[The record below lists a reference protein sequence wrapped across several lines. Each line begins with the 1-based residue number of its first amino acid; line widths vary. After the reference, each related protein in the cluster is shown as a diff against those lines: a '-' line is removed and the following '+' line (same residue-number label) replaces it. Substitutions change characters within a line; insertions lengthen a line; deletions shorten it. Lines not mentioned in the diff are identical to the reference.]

1 VSVTPF
7 SVTPIEGGV
16 TAAAGFVA
24 GAVTAGLRTRP
35 DPDLAVVTTS
45 GEAAAAAAVFTT
57 NRFTAAPV
65 LVAREVLAESA
76 GRVRALVINAGCA
89 NAGTGR
95 AGIDDAR
102 RVTAAVARA
111 IGCDPGEV
119 LPASTGLIGSRLQV
133 DRIEA
138 VVTQLRLR
146 ADAAAGLAAA
156 TAIMTTDTRPKQ
168 AAARLE
174 LAGGRTLTVGGMAKG
189 AGMIHP
195 RMATMLALL
204 TTDAQATPALLGER
218 LRTAVDRSFNQI
230 SVDGDTSTNDA
241 VFLLA
246 SGAAEGGPIQPGSE
260 EEAALG
266 DGVAAVCR
274 SLAQQI
280 AADGEGARTRIDVVV
295 DGAASDEEAR
305 LLAKAVATSNL
316 VKAAVHGGDP
326 NWGRI
331 ASAAGQCGARLD
343 SARLAIRIGD
353 QLVYDGEPQPFDEAR
368 TSRALLAEVVELG
381 LDLRL
386 GGGCGEA
393 WGCDLSAAYVAIN
406 SEYRT

>member
-1 VSVTPF
+1 VRPF
-7 SVTPIEGGV
+7 SVTRIEGGV

-24 GAVTAGLRTRP
+24 GALTAGLRTRP
-35 DPDLAVVTTS
+35 DPDLAVVATS
-45 GEAAAAAAVFTT
+45 GDAAAAAAVFTT
-57 NRFTAAPV
+57 NRFAAAPV

-76 GRVRALVINAGCA
+76 GRVRAVVINAGCA

-102 RVTAAVARA
+102 RVTAAAARA
-111 IGCDPGEV
+111 IGCDRGQV

-138 VVTQLRLR
+138 AVPALQLG
-146 ADAAAGLAAA
+146 ADAVAGLAAA

-168 AAARLE
+168 AAARVG
-174 LAGGRTLTVGGMAKG
+174 LADGRTLTVGGMAKG

-195 RMATMLALL
+195 RMATMLAFV
-204 TTDAQATPALLGER
+204 TTDAQATPALLGEL
-218 LRTAVDRSFNQI
+218 LREAVDRSFNQV

-246 SGAAEGGPIQPGSE
+246 SGAAPGGPVDPVSG
-260 EEAALG
+260 AAGALG

-280 AADGEGARTRIDVVV
+280 AADGEGARSRIDVLV

-305 LLAKAVATSNL
+305 LLARAVATSSL

-331 ASAAGQCGARLD
+331 ASAAGQSGAWLD
-343 SARLAIRIGD
+343 PERLAIRIGD

-368 TSRALLAEVVELG
+368 ARRALLAEVVELG
-381 LDLRL
+381 LDLHL
-386 GGGCGEA
+386 GNGRGEA

>member
-1 VSVTPF
+1 MTP
-7 SVTPIEGGV
+7 TAGGV
-16 TAAAGFVA
+16 TAAPGFVA
-24 GAVTAGLRTRP
+24 GAAIAGLRTRSAP
-35 DPDLAVVTTS
+35 DVAVVATS

-57 NRFTAAPV
+57 NRFAAAPV
-65 LVAREVLAESA
+65 LVARQALAESA
-76 GRVRALVINAGCA
+76 GRVRAVVINAGCA

-102 RVTAAVARA
+102 RVAGAVARA

-119 LPASTGLIGSRLQV
+119 LPASTGLIGSRLEV

-138 VVTQLRLR
+138 AVPGIRLA
-146 ADAAAGLAAA
+146 ADAASGLAAA

-168 AAARLE
+168 AAVRVE
-174 LAGGRTLTVGGMAKG
+174 LADGTTLTVGGMAKG

-204 TTDAQATPALLGER
+204 TTDAQATPALIGE
-218 LRTAVDRSFNQI
+218 LLHEAVERSFNQV

-246 SGAAEGGPIQPGSE
+246 SGAQPGQVHPGSE
-260 EEAALG
+260 AADALG
-266 DGVAAVCR
+266 HGVAAVCR

-280 AADGEGARTRIDVVV
+280 AADGEGARSRIDVMV

-305 LLAKAVATSNL
+305 QLARAVATSNL

-331 ASAAGQCGARLD
+331 ASAAGQSGARLD
-343 SARLAIRIGD
+343 PGSLAIRIGD
-353 QLVYDGEPQPFDEAR
+353 QLVYDGEPQSFDEAR
-368 TSRALLAEVVELG
+368 ASHSLLADVVKLG
-381 LDLRL
+381 LDLHL
-386 GGGCGEA
+386 GSGRGEA